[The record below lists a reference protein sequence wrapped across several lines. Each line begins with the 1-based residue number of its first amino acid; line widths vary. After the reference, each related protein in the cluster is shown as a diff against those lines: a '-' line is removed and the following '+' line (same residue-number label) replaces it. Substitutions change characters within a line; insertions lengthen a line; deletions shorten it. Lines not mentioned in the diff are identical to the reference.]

1 MKNYSIKIFFL
12 FIFFMLS
19 ITAAYAQSAGE
30 SGLAFLKIGFGARNI
45 AMGNAGTVFSNGV
58 TAQFYNPAKLAYSDD
73 KELIAM
79 HNNWIQGVR
88 SDVIGATTRIL
99 GMRIGVG
106 VNITSVNNIEVR
118 TKPGEAQARFDAK
131 FFSGN
136 ISTGF
141 EIYEG
146 IKFGVT
152 YKYLYEQFFINEAK
166 GYAWDF
172 GIDYKT
178 QIPNLTASFV
188 IRNLGSMEAL
198 KTQET
203 VVPTEIVAGAN
214 YLYNVPN
221 NELSFIVGGEIQR
234 FTKTDNTHLNFGGE
248 VVYKN
253 LIAVRLGYQSGYD
266 SRSFTYGFGLY
277 WHNLTFD
284 FAYVP
289 FQLGLGSAN
298 LFSLRYKF

>member
-1 MKNYSIKIFFL
+1 MKKYFYIIFPLTIFL
-12 FIFFMLS
+12 SVNLF
-19 ITAAYAQSAGE
+19 AQTAGE
-30 SGLAFLKIGFGARNI
+30 NGLAFLKIGFGARNI
-45 AMGNAGTVFSNGV
+45 AMGNAGTVFSRGV
-58 TAQFYNPAKLAYSDD
+58 TSQFYNPAKLAYSDD
-73 KELIAM
+73 KELIVM
-79 HNNWIQGVR
+79 HNNWIQDVN
-88 SDVIGATTRIL
+88 SDVIGATTQIL
-99 GMRIGVG
+99 GIRIGAG
-106 VNITSVNNIEVR
+106 VNITSVNDIEVR
-118 TKPGEAQARFDAK
+118 TKPGEAQANFDAK

-141 EIYEG
+141 EIYNG

-172 GIDYKT
+172 GLDYKT
-178 QIPNLTASFV
+178 KIPNLTVSFV
-188 IRNLGSMEAL
+188 VRNLGSMETL

-203 VVPTEIVAGAN
+203 EVPTEIVAGAS
-214 YLYNVPN
+214 YLTNLPN
-221 NELSFIVGGEIQR
+221 EELSFIVGGEIQR
-234 FTKTDNTHLNFGGE
+234 LTKSDNNHVNVGGE
-248 VVYKN
+248 AVYKN
-253 LIAVRLGYQSGYD
+253 IIAVRMGYQSGYD
-266 SRSFTYGFGLY
+266 TRSFTYGFGLY

>member
-1 MKNYSIKIFFL
+1 MKKHLLIFSLLLL
-12 FIFFMLS
+12 FGFV
-19 ITAAYAQSAGE
+19 TADAQTAGE

-45 AMGNAGTVFSNGV
+45 AMGNAGSVFSTGV
-58 TAQFYNPAKLAYSDD
+58 TSQFYNPAKLGYNED

-79 HNNWIQGVR
+79 HNNWIQDVK
-88 SDVIGATTRIL
+88 SDVIGATTKIL

-106 VNITSVNNIEVR
+106 VNITSVNDIEVR
-118 TKPGEAQARFDAK
+118 TKPGEAQAKFDAK

-141 EIYEG
+141 EIYKG

-172 GIDYKT
+172 GLDYKT
-178 QIPNLTASFV
+178 QIPNLSVSFV
-188 IRNLGSMEAL
+188 ARNIGSMEAL
-198 KTQET
+198 KTTET
-203 VVPTEIVAGAN
+203 ELPTEIVAGAS
-214 YLYNVPN
+214 YYHKIPN
-221 NELSFIVGGEIQR
+221 SDFELLFGGEIQR
-234 FTKTDNTHLNFGGE
+234 FTKTSSDHLNFGSE
-248 VVYKN
+248 IKFKEI
-253 LIAVRLGYQSGYD
+253 IAIRLGYQSGYD
-266 SRSFTYGFGLY
+266 TRSYTYGFGLN
-277 WHNLTFD
+277 WRGFSFD
-284 FAYVP
+284 FAYIP

>member
-1 MKNYSIKIFFL
+1 MNKYSIKTLLMLLL
-12 FIFFMLS
+12 FVS
-19 ITAAYAQSAGE
+19 ASYAQTAGE

-45 AMGNAGTVFSNGV
+45 AMGNAGTVFANGV

-79 HNNWIQGVR
+79 HNNWVQDVN
-88 SDVIGATTRIL
+88 SDVIGATTRLL
-99 GMRIGVG
+99 GVRIGVG
-106 VNITSVNNIEVR
+106 VNITSVNGIEVR
-118 TKPGEAQARFDAK
+118 TKPGKAQAKFDAK

-141 EIYEG
+141 EIYKG
-146 IKFGVT
+146 LKFGVT

-172 GIDYKT
+172 GLDYKT
-178 QIPNLTASFV
+178 RIPNLTASFV

-198 KTQET
+198 KTKGTEL
-203 VVPTEIVAGAN
+203 PTEITAGAN
-214 YLYNVPN
+214 YLYNVSN
-221 NELSFIVGGEIQR
+221 SELSFLVGGEIQR
-234 FTKTDNTHLNFGGE
+234 FTKTNITHLNLGGE
-248 VVYKN
+248 VTYKN
-253 LIAVRLGYQSGYD
+253 IVAVRMGYQSGYD
-266 SRSFTYGFGLY
+266 TRSFTYGFGLS
-277 WHNLTFD
+277 WHHLTFD

>member
-1 MKNYSIKIFFL
+1 MKKYSFIIFIL
-12 FIFFMLS
+12 CILIS
-19 ITAAYAQSAGE
+19 QSLLAQTAGE

-45 AMGNAGTVFSNGV
+45 AMGNAGTVFSKGV
-58 TAQFYNPAKLAYSDD
+58 TSQFYNPAKLAYADD
-73 KELIAM
+73 KELIVM
-79 HNNWIQGVR
+79 HNNWIQDVN
-88 SDVIGATTRIL
+88 SDVIGATTRLL
-99 GMRIGVG
+99 GIRVGVG
-106 VNITSVNNIEVR
+106 VNITSVNDIEVR
-118 TKPGEAQARFDAK
+118 TKPGEAQAKFDAK

-141 EIYEG
+141 EIYNG

-172 GIDYKT
+172 GLDYKT
-178 QIPNLTASFV
+178 NIPNLTASFV

-203 VVPTEIVAGAN
+203 KVPTEIVGGVN
-214 YLYNVPN
+214 YFFQIP
-221 NELSFIVGGEIQR
+221 ESEFSFVTGGEIQK
-234 FTKTDNTHLNFGGE
+234 FTKTDNTHINLGGE
-248 VVYKN
+248 VLYKN
-253 LIAVRLGYQSGYD
+253 IVALRIGYQSGFD
-266 SRSFTYGFGLY
+266 TRSYTYGFGLY
-277 WHNLTFD
+277 WRNLTFD

>member
-1 MKNYSIKIFFL
+1 MKNYSIKILLL
-12 FIFFMLS
+12 FILS
-19 ITAAYAQSAGE
+19 VTAAYSQSAGE

-45 AMGNAGTVFSNGV
+45 AMGNAGAVFSKGV

-79 HNNWIQGVR
+79 HNNWIQGIR

-99 GMRIGVG
+99 GIKIGIG
-106 VNITSVNNIEVR
+106 VNITSVNDIEVR
-118 TKPGEAQARFDAK
+118 TKPGAALAKFDAR

-141 EIYEG
+141 EIYDG
-146 IKFGVT
+146 IKIGVT

-166 GYAWDF
+166 GNAWDF
-172 GIDYKT
+172 GLDYKT

-188 IRNLGSMEAL
+188 IRNLGSMETL

-214 YLYNVPN
+214 YLYNIPN
-221 NELSFIVGGEIQR
+221 KELSLILGGEIQR
-234 FTKTDNTHLNFGGE
+234 FTKTDKTHLNFGGE
-248 VVYKN
+248 AVYKK
-253 LIAVRLGYQSGYD
+253 LIAVRLGYQGGYD
-266 SRSFTYGFGLY
+266 TRSFTYGFGLN
-277 WHNLTFD
+277 WRNLTFD

-298 LFSLRYKF
+298 LFSLRYKFN